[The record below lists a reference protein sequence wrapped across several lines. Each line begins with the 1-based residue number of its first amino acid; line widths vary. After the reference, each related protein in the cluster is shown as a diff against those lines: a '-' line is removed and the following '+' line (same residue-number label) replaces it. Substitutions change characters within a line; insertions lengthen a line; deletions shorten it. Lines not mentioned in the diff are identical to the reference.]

1 MPRGIKFK
9 FKGGGVD
16 KRKASIARGFDDSES
31 NSVKA

>member
-1 MPRGIKFK
+1 MPRGIKFE
-9 FKGGGVD
+9 FRGGVD